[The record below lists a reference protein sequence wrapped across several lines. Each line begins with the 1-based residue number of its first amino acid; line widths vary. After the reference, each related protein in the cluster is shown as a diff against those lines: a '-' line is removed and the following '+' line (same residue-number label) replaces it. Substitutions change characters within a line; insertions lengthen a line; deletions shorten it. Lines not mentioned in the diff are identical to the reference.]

1 MANPLTQ
8 AKTLHRTV
16 PDQDHRSLLEAASRC
31 YSDAVRR
38 DNPGL
43 LEKSALL
50 AYQAWQI
57 NETYIP
63 GINLL
68 ARIATHRQRYDE
80 AGHWIDTGLSL
91 KPESTSLLYSAGH
104 LALANQD
111 LSLAERYF
119 EKASQISRVNTKAP
133 VYLAHVKLLKGDYL
147 GAFQLYRELAKTKAN
162 DPQIRSKLFEAA
174 FNVSADFYSA
184 ELEAELIRW
193 FSFENVD
200 YSLLRPLATSLLK
213 HKLRL
218 SESGCPLDADEIATD
233 PLLQTCLSRF
243 VFCDPVIERLL
254 MTLRQSILLTSS
266 RQMSIRSEYLPLV
279 IGLSHQC
286 ELNESVWYISAQENA
301 LVTQLNDLA
310 SKILA
315 LPETKSGDV
324 SGLLLLIMMYQPL
337 CNSGLM
343 PALANRNWLW
353 PDEMSALMD
362 YALSDQLTVSSLRQD
377 IPSLGGHGNKTS
389 EKVRAQYEENPY
401 PRWSALGYNQPA
413 DYISTLKNLF
423 RGQLDELERPSRPLN
438 VLVAGCG
445 TGRHAISLA
454 RYFTPLEITAMDLS
468 TASLAYARMK
478 ATQYGLS
485 LNFIQGDLLQSERL
499 DGPFDVIECSGV
511 LHHMQSPQKGLNALT
526 RSLKPGGLMK
536 IALYSRQARTLIS
549 ELREELSGALP
560 HTAEEIR
567 AAREALLSQGGER
580 WQAILQSPDFYSL
593 SACRD
598 LLFHEQEHVFDLQEI
613 RRLVENAGLDWVGI
627 LPPAG
632 ARELAEE
639 KLQLGTHDLT
649 LNDWHTLEQLKP
661 SLFSGMYQFY
671 VRKPLLK
678 RA

>member
-301 LVTQLNDLA
+301 LVMQLNDLA

-324 SGLLLLIMMYQPL
+324 SGLLLLIMMYHPL

-343 PALANRNWLW
+343 PALASRNWLW

-423 RGQLDELERPSRPLN
+423 RGQLDELERPSRRLN

-454 RYFTPLEITAMDLS
+454 HYFTPLDITAMDLS

-511 LHHMQSPQKGLNALT
+511 LHHMQSPQQGLNALT

-549 ELREELSGALP
+549 ELREELGGDLP

-671 VRKPLLK
+671 VRKPLLRK
-678 RA
+678 G